1 MGFDWDQ
8 VVTREIGGGRQWD
21 TSCCHDH
28 HQDYRDDQNLDY
40 HDDYLEDC
48 HFDYWDTSCCH
59 DHHQDYLDDQDP
71 DYHDDYLEDAF
82 DEDYVGVVIGEL
94 E

>member
-8 VVTREIGGGRQWD
+8 VVTREIGGGRLWD

-40 HDDYLEDC
+40 HEDYLED
-48 HFDYWDTSCCH
+48 FDD
-59 DHHQDYLDDQDP
+59 DHEDNNEYYHETDQDKIP
-71 DYHDDYLEDAF
+71 GHHSD
-82 DEDYVGVVIGEL
+82 
-94 E
+94 